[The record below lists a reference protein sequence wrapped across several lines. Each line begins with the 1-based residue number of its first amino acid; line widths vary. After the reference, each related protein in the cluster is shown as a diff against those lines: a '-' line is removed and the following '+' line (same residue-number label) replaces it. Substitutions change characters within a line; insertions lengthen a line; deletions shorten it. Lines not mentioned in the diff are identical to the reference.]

1 MKSRGPQP
9 CNAATQAPAS
19 LSFQLAALPSC
30 AGPCAFVQSWAAF
43 IIGAIGGL
51 VYFIASKVNLHV
63 LKV

>member
-1 MKSRGPQP
+1 MP
-9 CNAATQAPAS
+9 CSQRRPCS
-19 LSFQLAALPSC
+19 PRLPP

-63 LKV
+63 LKVGCCRPLGCGGKQ